1 MCSLLNKGSKIYN
14 KEFQNSLKSDYP
26 LDTIHRKVIREK
38 STSPSVSEVFLLTQS
53 EVSAQ
58 LLSVILS

>member
-38 STSPSVSEVFLLTQS
+38 STSPSVSEIFLLTQS
-53 EVSAQ
+53 EV
-58 LLSVILS
+58 